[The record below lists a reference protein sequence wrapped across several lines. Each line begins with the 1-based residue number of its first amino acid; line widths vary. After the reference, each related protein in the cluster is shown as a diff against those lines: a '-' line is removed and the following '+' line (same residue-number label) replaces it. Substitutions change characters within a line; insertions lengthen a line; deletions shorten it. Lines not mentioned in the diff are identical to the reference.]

1 MTLGQRISLYRKKL
15 HISQEELGAR
25 LGVSRQAVSKWETGE
40 ATPDAERIIAL
51 AKVLGVTTDALLL
64 GREEPAP
71 VHPGEAARQA
81 APAPEW
87 LDHLPRHIGRLF
99 REKGY
104 IAGYIV
110 AAFQQAYGIDLT
122 REKLHWFRFR
132 ALFAALPE
140 ETLMAKI
147 MSWRTMDLSEYEG
160 SMRAHYAD
168 LQERFALP
176 AELRGGAAR
185 VVSVEEHD
193 AAFLARFRH

>member
-1 MTLGQRISLYRKKL
+1 MSLGERIASYRKKAGY
-15 HISQEELGAR
+15 SQEGLAEQ

-71 VHPGEAARQA
+71 VHPGEAARQT

-110 AAFQQAYGIDLT
+110 AAQGLGVLLVGLLAQFGFRSILAPVQNGTFGWGTFGGMSAA
-122 REKLHWFRFR
+122 FRFPLIFS
-132 ALFAALPE
+132 AVICVIGVVMAVGGLVLAAVW
-140 ETLMAKI
+140 K
-147 MSWRTMDLSEYEG
+147 R
-160 SMRAHYAD
+160 
-168 LQERFALP
+168 
-176 AELRGGAAR
+176 R
-185 VVSVEEHD
+185 VQK
-193 AAFLARFRH
+193 